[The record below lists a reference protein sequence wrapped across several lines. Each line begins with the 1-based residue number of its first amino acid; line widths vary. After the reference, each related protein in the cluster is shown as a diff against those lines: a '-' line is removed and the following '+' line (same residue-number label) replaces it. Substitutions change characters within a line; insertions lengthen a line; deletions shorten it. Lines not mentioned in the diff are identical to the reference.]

1 MREKTVPVKEKPQ
14 TAIELP
20 KSVLY
25 QGQFSVRVS
34 SEERR
39 EKILK
44 LIERTGETS
53 LGKLFWILADFYL
66 EHTENGK

>member
-1 MREKTVPVKEKPQ
+1 MREKTVPVREKPE
-14 TAIELP
+14 IGLP

-66 EHTENGK
+66 EHTEDGE